1 MCENNSEPDLQI
13 SEKGAQVQSR
23 MNLTMNDVK
32 AKVMGIAYLQQR
44 RKEERWSMY
53 RTKGR
58 KTQIKATIFFSL
70 TFPSQA
76 MDFSIYSV
84 IDILQNQLESVQ

>member
-32 AKVMGIAYLQQR
+32 AKAMGIAYLQQR
-44 RKEERWSMY
+44 RKEEEERWSTY

-58 KTQIKATIFFSL
+58 KTQIKATVFFFHL
-70 TFPSQA
+70 RFQA
-76 MDFSIYSV
+76 KQWISRFI
-84 IDILQNQLESVQ
+84 Q